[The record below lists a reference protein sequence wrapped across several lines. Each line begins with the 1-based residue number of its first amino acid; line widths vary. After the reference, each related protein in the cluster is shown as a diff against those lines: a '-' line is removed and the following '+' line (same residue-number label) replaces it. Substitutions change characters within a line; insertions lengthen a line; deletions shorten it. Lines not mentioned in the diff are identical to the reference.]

1 MAEWLLR
8 ADEGN
13 QLAAMAAIHPEVAV
27 KCEQLTGI
35 DQFAE
40 PH

>member
-1 MAEWLLR
+1 VAERLLR

-27 KCEQLTGI
+27 EGEQLTGI
-35 DQFAE
+35 NELAE
-40 PH
+40 PD